1 MDSWERFDETKLP
14 PIEKFYS
21 SLSASSVSPE
31 DYKHALN
38 V

>member
-14 PIEKFYS
+14 NKKYFYRE
-21 SLSASSVSPE
+21 LNKENITDE
-31 DYKHALN
+31 DHPHAQK